1 MLVAPLLV
9 ATLSVLISVVKG
21 QGGLLTD
28 QGCPNERPARCP
40 RPDPYET
47 IDPLA
52 NCQADYSLC
61 PIAQLCYN
69 AEQTYQCSDGTCSKR
84 FETCENKER
93 ECNNKGY
100 TRCPDGYCR
109 RDCKAVRYSSCPMD
123 APLLC
128 PQGKCVKYVYQC
140 SGGHYCDL
148 SRPFLCPDMSCGV
161 NLGNCSAT
169 QTGRTFLPFNVTYS
183 PELAR
188 MQTKI
193 SRANI
198 EFSVLYDSF
207 NPPKFSPFETQKLPT
222 GSMMLVEPV
231 SLGQLRDITNR
242 LNSTL
247 AGVVKD
253 FYMISEE
260 DIPYQITI
268 RSTAF
273 KIQTIGRLDDNE
285 YFKVPIIAEMSINSI
300 RKIISSVS
308 NLSNYICLGR
318 VIEANKSWTCVSRNI
333 RNEADFADRNEVAT
347 KLRYDIPGPGTYA
360 VILRP
365 RMTPELMKLSN
376 CGLICQNKR
385 LFVTFIFITLPI
397 IFSMFY
403 FCWKVYLLHRERIEN
418 EEMAQNAR
426 ERLMQMETLTVD
438 FKGQSLREKLEEGLQ
453 FKQNPLQSDLVKDLE
468 EASKLQKTVER
479 LCRDLDE
486 IKQVKLTLYEKTR
499 KHVKRIAKI
508 KDDIRILG
516 TNRYDR
522 EFNILHDPRK

>member
-1 MLVAPLLV
+1 MLVSRLLV
-9 ATLSVLISVVKG
+9 ATLSVLLGAVYG
-21 QGGLLTD
+21 QGGLAAD

-40 RPDPYET
+40 RPDPYEF

-84 FETCENKER
+84 FETCENQER

-183 PELAR
+183 PELSR

-207 NPPKFSPFETQKLPT
+207 NAPKFSPFETQKLAA
-222 GSMMLVEPV
+222 GAMMLVEPV

-253 FYMISEE
+253 FYMIAEE

-273 KIQTIGRLDDNE
+273 KIQTVGRLDDNE

-300 RKIISSVS
+300 RKITSSVS
-308 NLSNYICLGR
+308 NISNYICLGR

-365 RMTPELMKLSN
+365 RMTPELLKSSF

-403 FCWKVYLLHRERIEN
+403 FCWKVYLLHRQRIEN
-418 EEMAQNAR
+418 EEEAQNAR

-468 EASKLQKTVER
+468 KATELQKTVER